1 MDQHTETPS
10 PGNANVPDDGAP
22 PVCGASS
29 RHPGVWSGLGT
40 VVLYFLLQLGISFA
54 AGTLL
59 ALALKLRIG
68 VGAGVLHVL
77 GAMDL
82 LRTNPDARA
91 ILAVV
96 TIVVAAIVMVVV
108 VRRLWPEQWSRGELP
123 GFGFTRP
130 ANPLAYV
137 GAVALAVILL
147 VASGPLTEMLA
158 GKHPVQQNI
167 DVMADQVSLAM
178 RVPLAILVV
187 CVAPV
192 IEELVFRGVLL
203 SGLASRMR
211 VGWAVLLSALIFG
224 CAHLP
229 DFQFAWYPVPALVL
243 LGLALGWLR
252 VYTHSLWP
260 SITLH
265 ATNNFIAMLAWFIAA
280 GGH

>member
-10 PGNANVPDDGAP
+10 PANANIPRDGVP
-22 PVCGASS
+22 PVCDAASRRPS
-29 RHPGVWSGLGT
+29 VWSGLGT
-40 VVLYFLLQLGISFA
+40 VVLYFLLQFGISFA
-54 AGTLL
+54 AGSLL

-68 VGAGVLHVL
+68 FGAGARHVP
-77 GAMDL
+77 GAMHL

-96 TIVVAAIVMVVV
+96 TIVAAAIVMIVV
-108 VRRLWPEQWSRGELP
+108 VRRLWPEQWSRGGLP

-130 ANPLAYV
+130 TNQLAYM

-147 VASGPLTEMLA
+147 VVSGPLTELLA

-167 DVMADQVSLAM
+167 DVMADQVSLGM
-178 RVPLAILVV
+178 RIPLAILVV

-211 VGWAVLLSALIFG
+211 VGWAILVSALIFG

-280 GGH
+280 GPH

>member
-1 MDQHTETPS
+1 M
-10 PGNANVPDDGAP
+10 PDDGIAP
-22 PVCGASS
+22 MSGPSS
-29 RHPGVWSGLGT
+29 RHPGVWSGLGL
-40 VVLYFLLQLGISFA
+40 VVLYFLLQFGISFA
-54 AGTLL
+54 AGALL

-68 VGAGVLHVL
+68 FGAGVRHVP

-82 LRTNPDARA
+82 LRTNADARA
-91 ILAVV
+91 VLAVV
-96 TIVVAAIVMVVV
+96 TIVVAAIVVILI
-108 VRRLWPEQWSRGELP
+108 VRRLWPAQWSRAELP
-123 GFGFTRP
+123 GFGFTPP
-130 ANPLAYV
+130 ANRLAYV

-147 VASGPLTEMLA
+147 MVSGPLTEVLA

-167 DVMADQVSLAM
+167 DVMADQVSLGM

-211 VGWAVLLSALIFG
+211 VGWAILVSALIFG

-265 ATNNFIAMLAWFIAA
+265 ATNNFIAMLAWFLTVVP
-280 GGH
+280 H